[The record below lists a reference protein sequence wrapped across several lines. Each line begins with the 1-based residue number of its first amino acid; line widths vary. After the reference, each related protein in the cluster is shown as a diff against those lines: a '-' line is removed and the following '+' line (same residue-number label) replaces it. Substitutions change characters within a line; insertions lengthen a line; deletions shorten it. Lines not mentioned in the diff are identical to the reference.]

1 VPLPPPVPF
10 FPGSLLNTLV
20 FEQAL
25 GVPPLLFRSLIG
37 LVLAVTVIRALEVFE
52 VETARMI
59 EAMEQQQILA
69 TERDRIAREL
79 HDGAIQ
85 TVYTAGLLIESTH
98 KLVPPGSPAATRL
111 EKAIAVLND
120 AIRDLRRNLGELRS
134 APSSLLSEPLPA
146 ALHRLAEDPR
156 FRSLVDISL
165 NLNLPDPDS
174 LSPVPTDHVLAIVGE
189 ALSNI
194 VRHAQARQAK
204 ISAHAANGRL
214 TLSIQDDGRGMTNGL
229 QAGYGLRNMRDRARL
244 LGGQL
249 EVTSASGK
257 GTTITLDI
265 PWKDER

>member
-1 VPLPPPVPF
+1 MKVR
-10 FPGSLLNTLV
+10 
-20 FEQAL
+20 
-25 GVPPLLFRSLIG
+25 FRIK
-37 LVLAVTVIRALEVFE
+37 RFDP
-52 VETARMI
+52 
-59 EAMEQQQILA
+59 
-69 TERDRIAREL
+69 DRIW
-79 HDGAIQ
+79 Q
-85 TVYTAGLLIESTH
+85 
-98 KLVPPGSPAATRL
+98 LVQEER
-111 EKAIAVLND
+111 VN
-120 AIRDLRRNLGELRS
+120 
-134 APSSLLSEPLPA
+134 
-146 ALHRLAEDPR
+146 
-156 FRSLVDISL
+156 
-165 NLNLPDPDS
+165 
-174 LSPVPTDHVLAIVGE
+174 VLAIVGE